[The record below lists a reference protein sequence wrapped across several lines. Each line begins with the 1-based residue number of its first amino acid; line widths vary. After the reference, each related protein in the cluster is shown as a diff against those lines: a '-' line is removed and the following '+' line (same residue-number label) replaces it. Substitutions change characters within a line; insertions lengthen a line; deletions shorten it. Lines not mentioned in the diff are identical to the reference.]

1 MALEVNKTNEI
12 EKPAD
17 AQPAPGAEV
26 EVSNP
31 IVYYSDQPG
40 AGPNDTPVPD
50 APEPAPASKP
60 APAATAKP
68 AAKPSGTPKR

>member
-31 IVYYSDQPG
+31 IIYYSDQPG
-40 AGPNDTPVPD
+40 AGPADTPVPD
-50 APEPAPASKP
+50 APELASKP
-60 APAATAKP
+60 APAPAAKP